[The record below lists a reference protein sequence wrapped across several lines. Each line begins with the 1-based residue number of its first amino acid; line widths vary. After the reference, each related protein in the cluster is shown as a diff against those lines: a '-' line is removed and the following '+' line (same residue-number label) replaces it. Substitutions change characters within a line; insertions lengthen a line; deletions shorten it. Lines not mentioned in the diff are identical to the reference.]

1 VECSVVLYSATLT
14 KIMLMQYIGNVHGD
28 EPVGREL
35 LIILANWLCD
45 NYLKDPLVF
54 FFPLFA
60 QI

>member
-1 VECSVVLYSATLT
+1 MVLYSATLT